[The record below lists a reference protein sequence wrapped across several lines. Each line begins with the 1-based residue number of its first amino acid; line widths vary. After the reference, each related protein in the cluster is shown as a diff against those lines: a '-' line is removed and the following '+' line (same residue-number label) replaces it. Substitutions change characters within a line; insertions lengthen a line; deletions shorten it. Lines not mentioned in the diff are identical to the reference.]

1 MRAAQLLQYAKRA
14 GVSGYMGVSM
24 KTAFLGFVAAVAMLS
39 ATATFAADERNVTVV
54 NGTGYGI
61 KFLGFNNPGDNDW
74 SDNELGSVLANGSSI
89 YVKFNSADKGC
100 VWNFRIS
107 WADPGYSDV
116 LWRNVNL
123 CEIDKLTLKWD
134 RSSNETSFIAE

>member
-1 MRAAQLLQYAKRA
+1 M
-14 GVSGYMGVSM
+14 
-24 KTAFLGFVAAVAMLS
+24 FLGFVAAAALLS
-39 ATATFAADERNVTVV
+39 VSATFAADNRNVTVV

-74 SDNELGSVLANGSSI
+74 SDNELGGVMSNGSSQ

-100 VWNFRIS
+100 LWNFRIS
-107 WADPGYSDV
+107 WELPDYPDV
-116 LWRNVNL
+116 LWRNVDL

-134 RSSNETSFIAE
+134 RSTNETSFIGE